1 MLETPKSKFDLYK
14 KAKIKDDAPVGHVG
28 EFVAILDHLNET
40 LIKIR
45 FIDGTWSWYHKCHL
59 ERFVL

>member
-14 KAKIKDDAPVGHVG
+14 TAKIKDDAPIDRAG
-28 EFVAILDHLNET
+28 EFVGIIGHLNET
-40 LIKIR
+40 LILCFHYDKTEKYI
-45 FIDGTWSWYHKCHL
+45 HKCHL